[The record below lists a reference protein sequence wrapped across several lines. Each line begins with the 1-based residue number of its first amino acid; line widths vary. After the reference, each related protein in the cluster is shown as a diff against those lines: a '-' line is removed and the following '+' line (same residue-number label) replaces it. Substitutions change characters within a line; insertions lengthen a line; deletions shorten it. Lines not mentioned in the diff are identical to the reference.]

1 MINTLI
7 MNAKNVTQLLIEAVK
22 LLFII
27 DIAFVIIWISLL
39 FIICMVKLLIS
50 IIKGD
55 TTSEVASISKV
66 DDEYFNKDHDE

>member
-27 DIAFVIIWISLL
+27 DIAFVIIWIMNCAFSFFTFAL
-39 FIICMVKLLIS
+39 
-50 IIKGD
+50 
-55 TTSEVASISKV
+55 
-66 DDEYFNKDHDE
+66 